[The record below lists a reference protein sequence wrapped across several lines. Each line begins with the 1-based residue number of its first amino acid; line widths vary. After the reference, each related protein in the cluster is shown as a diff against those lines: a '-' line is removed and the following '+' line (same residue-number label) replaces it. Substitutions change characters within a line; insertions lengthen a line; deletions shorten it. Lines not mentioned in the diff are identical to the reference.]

1 MDLSLSGLKG
11 DRGQPECKPILLVHA
26 FDGWGAVTV
35 QLKTDDL
42 NLHSQRATLKLGA
55 KFEELSGTTSY
66 AKTGPSSIPR
76 CTQ

>member
-1 MDLSLSGLKG
+1 MVN
-11 DRGQPECKPILLVHA
+11 PECKLLLLGDA
-26 FDGWGAVTV
+26 FDGRGTVAV